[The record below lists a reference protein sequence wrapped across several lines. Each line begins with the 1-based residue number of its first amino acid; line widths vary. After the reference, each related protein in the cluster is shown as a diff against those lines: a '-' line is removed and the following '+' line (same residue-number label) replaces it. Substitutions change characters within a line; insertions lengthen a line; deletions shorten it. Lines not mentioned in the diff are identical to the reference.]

1 MEFKQAILKPHIA
14 IIKTED
20 DLDKFIDRAGV
31 DQRYRA
37 MTCEM
42 FGAIGSLS
50 LTNPHT
56 GEYCLA
62 YEYIGRLME
71 QSMLPNIKE
80 CTIYGVKPVL
90 FLALTMKQHQW
101 QRVTP
106 EHYFKR
112 LPPFIFLSEQ
122 QWRHR

>member
-42 FGAIGSLS
+42 YKDRGTLT

-62 YEYIGRLME
+62 YEYVPRLME
-71 QSMLPNIKE
+71 QAM
-80 CTIYGVKPVL
+80 
-90 FLALTMKQHQW
+90 
-101 QRVTP
+101 
-106 EHYFKR
+106 
-112 LPPFIFLSEQ
+112 
-122 QWRHR
+122 

>member
-1 MEFKQAILKPHIA
+1 MKFKQAIRDPHIA

-42 FGAIGSLS
+42 FNGIGRLS
-50 LTNPHT
+50 LTNATT

-62 YEYIGRLME
+62 YKYIP
-71 QSMLPNIKE
+71 S
-80 CTIYGVKPVL
+80 
-90 FLALTMKQHQW
+90 LTVQA
-101 QRVTP
+101 
-106 EHYFKR
+106 
-112 LPPFIFLSEQ
+112 I
-122 QWRHR
+122 